1 GTSTNRNRLDGVST
15 NLALIFGTLL
25 SSQGADASFVPVSRP
40 SGRFLRFRL
49 YQIFPIRFPRC
60 FPVPICFSR
69 GLPALSDFIRIISGY
84 LIGGF
89 S

>member
-1 GTSTNRNRLDGVST
+1 
-15 NLALIFGTLL
+15 
-25 SSQGADASFVPVSRP
+25 SQGADASFDPVSGP

-49 YQIFPIRFPRC
+49 YQIFPTRFPRC
-60 FPVPICFSR
+60 FPVRVFVFS
-69 GLPALSDFIRIISGY
+69 GLPALSDFIRIIFGR